1 MVRLVMPLF
10 IMALLPLPVLAAPA
24 PSALYEVQVLVFA
37 NHLRKL
43 DGHEHWNEE
52 KNPRIPGLHRALLP
66 GNSLPPG
73 SQLAVAAARLA
84 DHHHYTILAAR
95 SWVQKAVGLRA
106 TRPVRIRS
114 RVDGRLD
121 GVIRVFR
128 WHLLH
133 VAVNLRY
140 HHTGALRGGT
150 TPVYRL
156 ISARPIAM
164 NRTNYF
170 DHPKFGVL
178 VFVTPYPGRGL
189 LTPAAPGQP

>member
-1 MVRLVMPLF
+1 MRRLIPTLIVALMPLQ
-10 IMALLPLPVLAAPA
+10 ALAAPA
-24 PSALYEVQVLVFA
+24 PSTLYEVQVLVFA

-52 KNPRIPGLHRALLP
+52 RNPRIPGLRQALIP
-66 GNSLPPG
+66 GNGLPPG
-73 SQLAVAAARLA
+73 SQLAIAAARLTGHA
-84 DHHHYTILAAR
+84 HYSILAAR
-95 SWVQKAVGLRA
+95 SWVQNALGLRA
-106 TRPVRIRS
+106 TQPVRIRS

-133 VAVNLRY
+133 VALNLRY
-140 HHTGALRGGT
+140 HHHTGILSGST

-156 ISARPIAM
+156 ITTRPIAI
-164 NRTNYF
+164 NRVNYF

-178 VFVTPYPGRGL
+178 VLVTLYKGQGL
-189 LTPAAPGQP
+189 LAPSSPG

>member
-1 MVRLVMPLF
+1 MRRITLTL
-10 IMALLPLPVLAAPA
+10 IMALIMPLQALAAPA
-24 PSALYEVQVLVFA
+24 PSTLYEVQVLVFA

-52 KNPRIPGLHRALLP
+52 QNPRIPGLHRALIP

-73 SQLAVAAARLA
+73 SQLAIAAARLA
-84 DHHHYTILAAR
+84 GHPHYSILAAR
-95 SWVQKAVGLRA
+95 SWVQNALGLRA
-106 TRPVRIRS
+106 TQPVRIRS

-140 HHTGALRGGT
+140 HHTGILSGSTA
-150 TPVYRL
+150 PVYRL
-156 ISARPIAM
+156 ITTRPVAI
-164 NRTNYF
+164 NRVNYF

-178 VFVTPYPGRGL
+178 VLVTPYKGQGL
-189 LTPAAPGQP
+189 LAPASPG